1 MFFHL
6 DGQLPSFQKLLD
18 TDQKCLLSFK
28 KLLSAIVQHGGIGK
42 TRKEALHN
50 IGVAGSTF
58 EGALL
63 ARMFKEV
70 KNKVNKEVEL
80 DLEFTVIEIPSTH
93 KYIVEDVA
101 NKKGFVKMS
110 IKKNLLPYINGI
122 NWQVDGKDF
131 HDYFDEITKN
141 GYLMPYYFKQKV
153 LEKVEYRNGDR
164 EIEFI
169 IAAALNTKPDAIK
182 ITQPVQEVTKAAVGN
197 YLDLFIQDRPIMKIS
212 WDVVIVFRI
221 KWWPDVAKEWIL
233 RERNWPNLNII
244 KELTEV
250 SYIIPKP
257 SDELKFD
264 KDTMELRY
272 SFGHLE
278 RELISRRSSEQRYI
292 YLVFKSMFYKW
303 IKPLD
308 DDRIQS
314 YVAKTTMLWVCE
326 RYPPDNSIWQSK
338 STTTTLTLLFRE
350 LLSAFQK
357 GNLPY
362 YFIPSINVIQM
373 IEDSLKKKVV
383 LRIQEIVDDLQSF
396 IPTNV
401 GKVIKVSHE
410 ILDIV
415 ESVNGVMDDLRN
427 GNYLRFLK
435 NPDLASKAIAL
446 FGDQLEENGLPI
458 KNLNKEVEKVKS
470 LLDKFEL

>member
-1 MFFHL
+1 MKLYSLRILFHL

-18 TDQKCLLSFK
+18 IDQKCSSSLK

-63 ARMFKEV
+63 ARMFKED

-93 KYIVEDVA
+93 KHIVEDVT

-110 IKKNLLPYINGI
+110 IDKSLLTYINGI
-122 NWQVDGKDF
+122 NWVIDEKDF
-131 HDYFDEITKN
+131 HDHFNEITKN

-169 IAAALNTKPDAIK
+169 IAAALNTKPDDIDL
-182 ITQPVQEVTKAAVGN
+182 TQPVQEVKKAAVGN
-197 YLDLFIQDRPIMKIS
+197 YLDLLIHGRPVIKIS
-212 WDVVIVFRI
+212 WDVVIMFRI

-233 RERNWPNLNII
+233 RERNWPSLNVI

-257 SDELKFD
+257 SDELKFE

-278 RELISRRSSEQRYI
+278 RELISRRTSEQRYI
-292 YLVFKSMFYKW
+292 YFIFKSMFYKW

-338 STTTTLTLLFRE
+338 STVTTLTLLFRE

-373 IEDSLKKKVV
+373 IEDSLKIKVV

-396 IPTNV
+396 VQTNV
-401 GKVIKVSHE
+401 NEVITTSHE
-410 ILDIV
+410 VLDII
-415 ESVNGVMDDLRN
+415 ESVNDVMDDLRN
-427 GNYLRFLK
+427 ENYLRFVKDPELV
-435 NPDLASKAIAL
+435 SEAIKL
-446 FGDQLEENGLPI
+446 FGDKLKEKRLPI
-458 KNLNKEVEKVKS
+458 PKKKR
-470 LLDKFEL
+470 

>member
-6 DGQLPSFQKLLD
+6 DGQLPSFQKLLN
-18 TDQKCLLSFK
+18 TDQKCSLSFK

-63 ARMFKEV
+63 ARMFKEDR
-70 KNKVNKEVEL
+70 NKVNKEVEL

-93 KYIVEDVA
+93 KYIVEDVT
-101 NKKGFVKMS
+101 NKKGFVKMP

-122 NWQVDGKDF
+122 NWVVDEKDF

-169 IAAALNTKPDAIK
+169 IAAALNTKPDDIK

-197 YLDLFIQDRPIMKIS
+197 YLDLFIQGRPVMKIS
-212 WDVVIVFRI
+212 WDVVTVFRI

-233 RERNWPNLNII
+233 RERNWPSLDVI

-257 SDELKFD
+257 SDELKFE
-264 KDTMELRY
+264 KDTVELRY

-278 RELISRRSSEQRYI
+278 RELISRRSLEQRYI

-338 STTTTLTLLFRE
+338 STITTLTLLFRE

-373 IEDSLKKKVV
+373 IEDSLKIKVV
-383 LRIQEIVDDLQSF
+383 LRIQEIVADLENF

-401 GKVIKVSHE
+401 GKVIKASHE

-427 GNYLRFLK
+427 GNYLRFVK
-435 NPDLASKAIAL
+435 NPALASEAIEL
-446 FGDQLEENGLPI
+446 FGDQLVK
-458 KNLNKEVEKVKS
+458 KNVNKEFKKVKS
-470 LLDKFEL
+470 FLDKFEL